1 MTELEFRNKV
11 TWFSFALSLLVIWVH
26 SYNAEL
32 FLGYQA
38 ATGMV
43 YVLEHRIGDW
53 FGQIAV
59 PGFFMISGYRFYR
72 DFDWGKL
79 RGKWQR
85 RIKSLLVPY
94 IVWNFLYS
102 SFCGLCCWLRCF
114 IRC

>member
-43 YVLEHRIGDW
+43 YVLEHRIGEW

-59 PGFFMISGYRFYR
+59 PGFFVISGYQFYR
-72 DFDWGKL
+72 DFDWL
-79 RGKWQR
+79 ND
-85 RIKSLLVPY
+85 ICYLLY
-94 IVWNFLYS
+94 IVYL
-102 SFCGLCCWLRCF
+102 
-114 IRC
+114 

>member
-53 FGQIAV
+53 LGQIAV
-59 PGFFMISGYRFYR
+59 PGFFMISPRPGCSA
-72 DFDWGKL
+72 
-79 RGKWQR
+79 WQD
-85 RIKSLLVPY
+85 RILALAS
-94 IVWNFLYS
+94 
-102 SFCGLCCWLRCF
+102 R
-114 IRC
+114 

>member
-53 FGQIAV
+53 LGQIAV

-85 RIKSLLVPY
+85 RIKSLLVQ
-94 IVWNFLYS
+94 VGGQS
-102 SFCGLCCWLRCF
+102 GLRKTSE
-114 IRC
+114 

>member
-43 YVLEHRIGDW
+43 YVLEHRIGD
-53 FGQIAV
+53 
-59 PGFFMISGYRFYR
+59 
-72 DFDWGKL
+72 
-79 RGKWQR
+79 
-85 RIKSLLVPY
+85 
-94 IVWNFLYS
+94 
-102 SFCGLCCWLRCF
+102 
-114 IRC
+114 

>member
-38 ATGMV
+38 ATGLV

-59 PGFFMISGYRFYR
+59 PGFLRVCWSPISCGIFCITSAMSLPAVFLR
-72 DFDWGKL
+72 WGM
-79 RGKWQR
+79 W
-85 RIKSLLVPY
+85 
-94 IVWNFLYS
+94 
-102 SFCGLCCWLRCF
+102 
-114 IRC
+114 

>member
-43 YVLEHRIGDW
+43 YVLVRADCGAGLFHDLRLP
-53 FGQIAV
+53 V
-59 PGFFMISGYRFYR
+59 LPGF
-72 DFDWGKL
+72 
-79 RGKWQR
+79 
-85 RIKSLLVPY
+85 
-94 IVWNFLYS
+94 
-102 SFCGLCCWLRCF
+102 
-114 IRC
+114 